1 VVRVVMFMKQTRN
14 LHVFHM
20 PDLLK
25 PPVHRVV
32 PLVGVRPSVQ
42 HSFLNYFYFFQY
54 QEFWWINNPKNTNNT
69 DNNTKILLIAGG
81 HGSARGQG
89 VGQRRG
95 PAGTHQDCTHLST
108 HQT

>member
-1 VVRVVMFMKQTRN
+1 MLFHLDAVEFRGQREVVRVVMFMKQTRN

-42 HSFLNYFYFFQY
+42 HSFFSIIFISFSIRKLLCFGGLT
-54 QEFWWINNPKNTNNT
+54 IPI
-69 DNNTKILLIAGG
+69 ILI
-81 HGSARGQG
+81 
-89 VGQRRG
+89 
-95 PAGTHQDCTHLST
+95 
-108 HQT
+108 